1 MSKDAMNTLRAI
13 QSLASA
19 DLSQTSDDEIRSEIA
34 QSGKDPDALA
44 DEIANRLDNI
54 IAEFMRQQVAASKAT
69 TKASSATAPR
79 IRPAIEKI
87 KRLVQS
93 AFAQEPKLA
102 AAFREGTK
110 QTDNDWITL
119 FDDLVDMGKIRT
131 GADG

>member
-1 MSKDAMNTLRAI
+1 MSKDALNTLRAI

-44 DEIANRLDNI
+44 SEIADRLDNI
-54 IAEFMRQQVAASKAT
+54 TAEFMRQQVAAAKAT
-69 TKASSATAPR
+69 TKATSATASR
-79 IRPAIEKI
+79 IRPSIEKI
-87 KRLVQS
+87 KRLVQG

-119 FDDLVDMGKIRT
+119 FDDLVEMGKIGT
-131 GADG
+131 DADG

>member
-44 DEIANRLDNI
+44 DEIANRLDSI
-54 IAEFMRQQVAASKAT
+54 TAEFMRQQVAAAKAT
-69 TKASSATAPR
+69 RKATSMTAPR
-79 IRPAIEKI
+79 IRPAIDKI
-87 KRLVQS
+87 KRLVHG

-119 FDDLVDMGKIRT
+119 FDDLVDMGKI
-131 GADG
+131 GIDADG

>member
-19 DLSQTSDDEIRSEIA
+19 DLSQTSDDEIRSEIE

-44 DEIANRLDNI
+44 DEIANRLDSI
-54 IAEFMRQQVAASKAT
+54 TAEFMRQQVAVVKAT
-69 TKASSATAPR
+69 TKATSMTAPR
-79 IRPAIEKI
+79 IRPAIDKI
-87 KRLVQS
+87 KRLVQG

-110 QTDNDWITL
+110 QSDNDWITL
-119 FDDLVDMGKIRT
+119 FDDLVDMGKIGT
-131 GADG
+131 DADG